1 MATMPIHLGVA
12 ELNLVAGDH
21 VCAVYVGPAQRD
33 EVLLP
38 YLRAGLRGGDKVV
51 AVVDS
56 TSPASVKD
64 ALDDGAGD
72 ADRVDARVASRQLE
86 LRSADDAYL
95 PRGGFSAA
103 GTIGYWDRLVGPAIR
118 DDGYRFARVLGEMSW
133 GMRGRREE
141 FLRYEAELNRFAPRY
156 PQAILCLYD
165 LAKFGGGILTDLLQT
180 HPKLLMGGVYL
191 DNPQYQ
197 DPDRYLDVPNP
208 DAAVEAALAGW
219 REAVGTLEKRELG
232 TRARRRAERLVEH
245 RFHLYQ
251 VARLDIDR
259 RRDGEG

>member
-1 MATMPIHLGVA
+1 MAAMPIQLGLA
-12 ELNLVAGDH
+12 DLNLVAGDH
-21 VCAVYVGPAQRD
+21 VCAVYVGAAQRD
-33 EVLLP
+33 AVLLP

-56 TSPASVKD
+56 TSTSSLKD
-64 ALDDGAGD
+64 ALHDGTDG
-72 ADRVDARVASRQLE
+72 VEARVASRQLE
-86 LRSADDAYL
+86 LGTAGDAYL
-95 PRGGFSAA
+95 PRGSFSAA
-103 GTIGYWDRLVGPAIR
+103 GTIGYWDQLVGPAIR

-133 GMRGRREE
+133 GMRGRRDE

-165 LAKFGGGILTDLLQT
+165 LAKFGGGILSDLLQT
-180 HPKLLMGGVYL
+180 HPKLLMDGVYL
-191 DNPQYQ
+191 DNPHYQ

-208 DAAVEAALAGW
+208 DRGVEEALAGW
-219 REAVGTLEKRELG
+219 REAVGMLEKRELG

-259 RRDGEG
+259 QRERVR